1 MFVSGVSLR
10 LEKRLIL
17 WTHRAPNA
25 KWKPVACC
33 NVFCFLIGVFA
44 LCRRQR
50 FSEHHYFAKVCVHGG
65 LSACAWKAHWSELK
79 LTRILQARGLL
90 ADLWPSW
97 TKPETY
103 SKLSK
108 RFLIQTG
115 TGISST
121 TFEIV
126 FSFPLPFLFRVLRC
140 TYTILDAACESGLH
154 GNKTVAAKP
163 ASSQWVALC
172 NRRLNSI
179 ENNFCCICAVPMWMH
194 FLSTAPEHWPPAVH

>member
-17 WTHRAPNA
+17 WTHRAPYA

-97 TKPETY
+97 TKPKTY

-126 FSFPLPFLFRVLRC
+126 FFVSLAIFVSRLAL
-140 TYTILDAACESGLH
+140 YLH
-154 GNKTVAAKP
+154 YPGCCMRK
-163 ASSQWVALC
+163 WVAWQQDCGSQACLK
-172 NRRLNSI
+172 S
-179 ENNFCCICAVPMWMH
+179 VGG
-194 FLSTAPEHWPPAVH
+194 TV